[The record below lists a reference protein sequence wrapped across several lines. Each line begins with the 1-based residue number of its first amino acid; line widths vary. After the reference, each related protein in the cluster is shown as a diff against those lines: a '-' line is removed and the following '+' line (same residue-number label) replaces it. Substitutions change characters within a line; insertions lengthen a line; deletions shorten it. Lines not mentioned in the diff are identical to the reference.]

1 MACVAS
7 QVSFMALCH
16 LCVCGHGMCR
26 FSSYF
31 SRRVIFKQIRFLGI
45 LRFKVSFSWCV
56 GLSVG
61 FLAIFS
67 FFMFAPCRPLQS
79 NACLILRVWPF

>member
-1 MACVAS
+1 MACVAY

-56 GLSVG
+56 SVYLLVSLLSLV
-61 FLAIFS
+61 FS
-67 FFMFAPCRPLQS
+67 
-79 NACLILRVWPF
+79 CLPRVARCHLTPVLF